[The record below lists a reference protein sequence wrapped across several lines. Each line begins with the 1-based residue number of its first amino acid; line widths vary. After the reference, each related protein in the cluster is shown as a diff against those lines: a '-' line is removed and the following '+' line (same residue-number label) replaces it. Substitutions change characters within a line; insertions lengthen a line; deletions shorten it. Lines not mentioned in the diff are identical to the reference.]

1 MKVHVLLAAFILPVA
16 TMFAVTGSFY
26 TWGIKGNYS
35 SDIHEVVLNEPLS
48 ADTVALK
55 KLANSELKKL
65 NITAPEGK
73 PYLKKY
79 GSHFLLEWTGSSKDL
94 ILEPTE
100 NDLVAKL
107 TIKNTSWYRNLV
119 QLHKAKGGAAF
130 KVYAV
135 IFAVAL
141 GLLLIS
147 GFIMAWLT
155 PNLRTATI
163 VAALIG
169 LISFIVFIS
178 LS

>member
-1 MKVHVLLAAFILPVA
+1 MKVHVLIAAFILPVA
-16 TMFAVTGSFY
+16 AMFAVTGSFY
-26 TWGIKGNYS
+26 TWGIKGSYS
-35 SDIHEVVLNEPLS
+35 NEVHKIVLDELLS
-48 ADTVALK
+48 TETAALT
-55 KLANSELKKL
+55 KLAESELKNL
-65 NITAPEGK
+65 NISAPEGK
-73 PYLKKY
+73 LKLKKY
-79 GSHFLLEWTGSSKDL
+79 GNHYRLEWTGSSKDL

-119 QLHKAKGGAAF
+119 QLHKAKGGTAF
-130 KVYAV
+130 KIYAV
-135 IFAVAL
+135 IFAAAL

-169 LISFIVFIS
+169 LISFIVLIS